1 MDRHAEFA
9 TQLSHLIA
17 LYSREPVDHA
27 AERSA
32 LRAARGAAKHGAVE
46 LSVIDGVLK
55 AGAHELDASSEEL
68 SALLTVLAAVEVAR
82 LTVEHQAKQEE
93 IKRLAQL
100 LAPVLAGTVTA
111 STGADQ
117 LFGAAWKEMEFER
130 AVVETMADGEAGAPT
145 AEAAPAPDETPEAPT
160 PAVPSLEAP
169 SPEAPSPEAP
179 SPEAPSLEVPSQNAP
194 TPAEQPVEEQPAE
207 TESLTAFVPGKPL
220 AESLPDDVVRF
231 ADDEHRPLFDALVAA
246 NEPLSLRRLLEPVQA
261 AIERAARD
269 GRVLL
274 AARLVI
280 CMIACERCAE
290 DTEMRRPFVV
300 TIRRLTKPT
309 LIRAFAM
316 QYADAPDSRGEL
328 AQVLERF
335 GEDGAEAVADCV
347 GSAPTSELRALYT
360 TMLAR
365 LPEANDALLG
375 MLDDDRP
382 LIVERTLGLM
392 VELRHPELERVLGEQ
407 LGSERLRARVAAARG
422 LSALADSSFA
432 ADALVRAVQDPAP
445 EVRLVAAVGLHT
457 RREERIV
464 PALLPLLDAEEE
476 LEVQLALV
484 ASLGKIVTADGVQKL
499 IALANPTERMLRRRG
514 GPLLRLSAIEAL
526 GEARTPAAMGALQKL
541 LEDKEKEVREAAARL
556 YTRARRQT
564 AAMGMPAVSS
574 S

>member
-82 LTVEHQAKQEE
+82 LTVAHQAKQEE

-169 SPEAPSPEAP
+169 SPEAPS
-179 SPEAPSLEVPSQNAP
+179 LEVPSQNAP

-207 TESLTAFVPGKPL
+207 TESLAAFVPGKPL

-231 ADDEHRPLFDALVAA
+231 ADDEHRPLFDALIAA

-309 LIRAFAM
+309 LIRAFAT
-316 QYADAPDSRGEL
+316 QFADAPDSRGEL

-360 TMLAR
+360 ALLAR

-464 PALLPLLDAEEE
+464 PALLPLLDTEEE

-526 GEARTPAAMGALQKL
+526 GEARTPAAMGALQK
-541 LEDKEKEVREAAARL
+541 
-556 YTRARRQT
+556 
-564 AAMGMPAVSS
+564 
-574 S
+574 